1 MILKTQEHKEYLKRK
16 KKNVSFRGM
25 KDTTQPNGMAS
36 SILGDG
42 LYTASLSNKSM
53 AKQYGELYYV
63 VNAVPK
69 NPLVFK
75 TLNSWEIWMQDKL
88 LKLYGYDKREFE
100 KVTSIEKEIMKM
112 GYDGVILTG
121 REMVN
126 YTPPESVR
134 YFRYE
139 NGEYSVIEYYTNFV
153 KAKNSTT

>member
-1 MILKTQEHKEYLKRK
+1 MILTPQQHKEYLKWRR
-16 KKNVSFRGM
+16 KNVSFRGM
-25 KDTTQPNGMAS
+25 VDTTQPNGMVS
-36 SILGDG
+36 SILGEG
-42 LYTASLSNKSM
+42 LYTAALSNKAM

-69 NPLVFK
+69 NPLVFRN
-75 TLNSWEIWMQDKL
+75 LNSWEIWMQNKF
-88 LKLYGYDKREFE
+88 LKPYGYDKREFQ

-139 NGEYSVIEYYTNFV
+139 NGEYSVIEYYINSV
-153 KAKNSTT
+153 KAENSTT

>member
-1 MILKTQEHKEYLKRK
+1 MLSRQEHAEYLKWKR
-16 KKNVSFRGM
+16 KNVSFRGM

-36 SILGDG
+36 SILGEG
-42 LYTASLSNKSM
+42 LYTAALSNKTM
-53 AKQYGELYYV
+53 ARTYGELYYV

-69 NPLVFK
+69 KPLVFK
-75 TLNSWEIWMQDKL
+75 SLNTWELWMQDKL
-88 LKLYGYDKREFE
+88 LKPYGYDKRKFE

-139 NGEYSVIEYYTNFV
+139 NGEYSVIEYYINFV
-153 KAKNSTT
+153 KEANSKE

>member
-1 MILKTQEHKEYLKRK
+1 MILKTQEHKEYLKWK

-75 TLNSWEIWMQDKL
+75 TLNSWEIWMQDK
-88 LKLYGYDKREFE
+88 YDKREFE

>member
-1 MILKTQEHKEYLKRK
+1 MILKPQEHKEYLKWK
-16 KKNVSFRGM
+16 KKTVSFRGTND
-25 KDTTQPNGMAS
+25 KTKPNEMAGS
-36 SILGDG
+36 VLGEG
-42 LYTASLSNKSM
+42 LYTAALSNKSM

-69 NPLVFK
+69 KPLVFNN
-75 TLNSWEIWMQDKL
+75 LNNWEIWMQNKL
-88 LKLYGYDKREFE
+88 LKPYGYDKSEFQ

-139 NGEYSVIEYYTNFV
+139 NGEYSVIDYYINFV

>member
-1 MILKTQEHKEYLKRK
+1 MILKTQEHKEYLKWK

>member
-1 MILKTQEHKEYLKRK
+1 MLSRQEHGEYLKWKR
-16 KKNVSFRGM
+16 KNVSFRGM

-36 SILGDG
+36 SILGEG
-42 LYTASLSNKSM
+42 LYTAALSNRKM
-53 AKQYGELYYV
+53 ARTYGELYYV

-69 NPLVFK
+69 KPLVFS
-75 TLNSWEIWMQDKL
+75 TLNIWEMWMQDKL
-88 LKLYGYDKREFE
+88 LKPYGYDKREFQ

-139 NGEYSVIEYYTNFV
+139 NGEYSVIDYYINFV
-153 KAKNSTT
+153 KAKNSTE